1 MRRQPQGIGNLVP
14 GRVAVA
20 ALAIAAFGFVSPAA
34 IGTAFRLIGEAF
46 CLIELLLPG
55 CEREV
60 SPAISAL
67 DCLIVKNHLDDLLSK
82 KLARAFGHPILEK
95 NLGISRGLN

>member
-1 MRRQPQGIGNLVP
+1 MKPQDIRNLIP
-14 GRVAVA
+14 GRI
-20 ALAIAAFGFVSPAA
+20 AIAVVGIATLGFVSPAA

-46 CLIELLLPG
+46 CLIELLFPG

-82 KLARAFGHPILEK
+82 KLARAKVIQCLRK
-95 NLGISRGLN
+95 I